1 MIEKVA
7 IPATKNAIQ
16 NIARLLHNASETKKK
31 MEEEEKKKQQEL
43 LLEKSKPI
51 SFLSRSLYSRV
62 MDFEPI
68 RKSEP
73 VSVPGVGTVDKIAIA
88 QQIAAALTAQGKSNI
103 SNEEL
108 ESLTNAVVGMAEA
121 SRNSDKPVTAADFVK
136 GLTGNTVSSNNI
148 VTTVTP
154 VTTTSNSNN
163 NSNDSKNDTVH
174 INNEKPRAKSIEKEK
189 PIDHAAKMESLSD
202 SDLKALLQ
210 NFKDLS
216 SDEQHGLINFLKK
229 LEATDSVRVERLR
242 AYVNLGP
249 SNSPSV
255 KPISPVASRD
265 EFTQRT
271 DTRRSPS
278 PFSTRQGTHNPCDDE
293 ENWKPKLDI
302 FADEEEEK
310 KKKFEDKT
318 KAKLDLSDD
327 DDDYT
332 FEDIY
337 KAADKNVIENEKAKK
352 RTFSSRSKSKSPRS
366 WTRSRSRS
374 RSPRSRSPVYKR
386 TVEYPK
392 PGDPNAILNE
402 TKRLIA
408 NIMGDLPTKNVYK
421 HVTPISETTNLY
433 KHVSPISETSNLSNP
448 PPPTSILPPVPAPTN
463 NPNNFSQSFGM
474 NPTPSSSQLPYSSS
488 QFQTYPPH
496 QPSQPFS
503 GNSSYNGY
511 SNFNQGYSN
520 MGNQNQYSGD
530 QYSSNQYPPTQSNY
544 GGSSYG
550 NGPPPVRPPQSYPQ
564 QPYGNY
570 TQQGRFY

>member
-7 IPATKNAIQ
+7 IPPTKNAIQ
-16 NIARLLHNASETKKK
+16 NIARLVHNASENKKK

-43 LLEKSKPI
+43 LEKSKPI
-51 SFLSRSLYSRV
+51 SFLGRSLYSRA
-62 MDFEPI
+62 FELEPI

-136 GLTGNTVSSNNI
+136 GLTGSTGYSANNTVISSTNNNS
-148 VTTVTP
+148 VSTSNTVTN
-154 VTTTSNSNN
+154 TNSINTTSS
-163 NSNDSKNDTVH
+163 NSNDSKNDSAS
-174 INNEKPRAKSIEKEK
+174 ISIEKLKAKSPEKDK

-249 SNSPSV
+249 SSSPRL
-255 KPISPVASRD
+255 KAISPIDSRD
-265 EFTQRT
+265 DLVHRT
-271 DTRRSPS
+271 DKRRSAS
-278 PFSTRQGTHNPCDDE
+278 PFSSRQGTHNPCDDE

-302 FADEEEEK
+302 FADEEAEAK
-310 KKKFEDKT
+310 KKKLEDKP
-318 KAKLDLSDD
+318 KAKLDFSDDD

-374 RSPRSRSPVYKR
+374 RSPVYKKP
-386 TVEYPK
+386 EYSK
-392 PGDPNAILNE
+392 PNDPNAILNE

-421 HVTPISETTNLY
+421 S
-433 KHVSPISETSNLSNP
+433 HVSPLSEASNLSNP
-448 PPPTSILPPVPAPTN
+448 PPPTSLLPSVSTSTN
-463 NPNNFSQSFGM
+463 IPSNFGQNYGINP
-474 NPTPSSSQLPYSSS
+474 PPSNTQLPYSSS

-496 QPSQPFS
+496 QPSQAFNN
-503 GNSSYNGY
+503 NSNFNGY
-511 SNFNQGYSN
+511 SNFNQGYNNMSN
-520 MGNQNQYSGD
+520 QTQYSGD
-530 QYSSNQYPPTQSNY
+530 QYSSNTSYPPSQSNY

-550 NGPPPVRPPQSYPQ
+550 NGPPSVRPPQSSYSQ
-564 QPYGNY
+564 QSYGNY
-570 TQQGRFY
+570 SQQGRFY